1 MPLDR
6 VSVARLTELL
16 APAVGNEKARELVLD
31 TARQFGYTGEEL
43 SFEQAANLLELIGK
57 SPGVVGVA
65 ARFASKRIG
74 NRPEL
79 DFRQKPAAPPPT
91 ASANVTLSE
100 LVEVLSKSLGKEKAE
115 DVVAAAAKQL
125 GIIDDAVPKEKALSI
140 LERLASQPGITGVAA
155 RFAKTR
161 FILRFAS

>member
-115 DVVAAAAKQL
+115 DVVAAAKQL